1 MNHIRR
7 ESGSVSDQSTIASDG
22 GCSALPRFCADDCL
36 LAELQTVLH
45 AEFPTRV
52 KVSGAGAVWI
62 DPLARTY
69 QHDIVDEEHYFLTR
83 SQDCRVDRI
92 EGLPQASQS
101 RPVDELLWSAAY
113 SASRGALLDRCHPFD
128 VIRLIRWPNFTR
140 IPHTEHMLPLC
151 SLLSRRPTSIAFA
164 YRMLRIPRAEAITFC
179 SAAMVSG
186 YLEVISSQPGSTESG
201 SDSDV
206 DMEVNVDSFWS
217 RLFRRVS
224 GL

>member
-7 ESGSVSDQSTIASDG
+7 ESGSTSEQTTIASDK
-22 GCSALPRFCADDCL
+22 GCDSLPRFRAENSL
-36 LAELQTVLH
+36 LAELESVLY

-52 KVSGAGAVWI
+52 NVSGAGTVWI
-62 DPLARTY
+62 DPLVRTY
-69 QHDIVDEEHYFLTR
+69 QHDIVDEEHFFLAR
-83 SQDCRVDRI
+83 SQDCRLDRI
-92 EGLPQASQS
+92 EALPQASQS
-101 RPVDELLWSAAY
+101 RPVDELLWRAAY
-113 SASRGALLDRCHPFD
+113 RASGGALLDRCHPFD

-140 IPHTEHMLPLC
+140 VPHTESMLPLC

-164 YRMLRIPRAEAITFC
+164 YRMLRIPRTEAINFC
-179 SAAMVSG
+179 SAAMVAG

-201 SDSDV
+201 SESDV
-206 DMEVNVDSFWS
+206 DMEPNVDSFWS